1 MARNLFRSILSLA
14 LAAAATFVANMI
26 TDYVFG
32 PEDDE
37 EA

>member
-1 MARNLFRSILSLA
+1 MARTLFRSILSLA
-14 LAAAATFVANMI
+14 LAAAATIVANMI